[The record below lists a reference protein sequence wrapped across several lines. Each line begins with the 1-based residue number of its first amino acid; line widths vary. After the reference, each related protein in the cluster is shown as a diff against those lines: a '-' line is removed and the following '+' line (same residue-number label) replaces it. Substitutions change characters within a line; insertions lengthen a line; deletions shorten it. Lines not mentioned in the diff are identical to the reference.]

1 MFHMNFIHGNFAGVW
16 YDSMNKTTHC
26 AWLTYDDEETF
37 PAGFDGSNDS
47 NQAVHH
53 HERAGR
59 HKHVHHVAGFL
70 QILSGSL
77 VFIDEEIHQQP

>member
-1 MFHMNFIHGNFAGVW
+1 MNFKHGNFAGEW
-16 YDSMNKTTHC
+16 YDCMNKTTHC

-47 NQAVHH
+47 NQAVNH